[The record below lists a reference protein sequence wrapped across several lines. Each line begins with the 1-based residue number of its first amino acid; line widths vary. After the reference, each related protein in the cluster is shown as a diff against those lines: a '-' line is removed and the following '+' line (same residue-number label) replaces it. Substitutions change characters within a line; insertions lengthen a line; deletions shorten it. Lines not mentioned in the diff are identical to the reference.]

1 MVRRIQ
7 ITINFKGVEKMSAEA
22 DMSIDVNVYEVMDF
36 YADVFQV
43 ENTEVVTYNEKSL
56 DPDVVIFNK
65 ELNRY
70 DKLKENGQVELE
82 KITKDFYQVEIHEIV

>member
-1 MVRRIQ
+1 M
-7 ITINFKGVEKMSAEA
+7 TAEA

>member
-1 MVRRIQ
+1 
-7 ITINFKGVEKMSAEA
+7 MSAEA

>member
-1 MVRRIQ
+1 
-7 ITINFKGVEKMSAEA
+7 MSAEA

-82 KITKDFYQVEIHEIV
+82 KITKDFYQVEIHELV